1 MKQDIIDIL
10 IQLFNAAIVV
20 AIIGAVIGGIIFFA
34 TLFLLGRVLWN
45 FWLLLSMELPK
56 ETINTAIF
64 AHLITI
70 IPAFLLAWQAGVFMI
85 IFWLIWDLLYYFIMK
100 L

>member
-1 MKQDIIDIL
+1 
-10 IQLFNAAIVV
+10 
-20 AIIGAVIGGIIFFA
+20 
-34 TLFLLGRVLWN
+34 
-45 FWLLLSMELPK
+45 MELPK

-70 IPAFLLAWQAGVFMI
+70 IPAFLLAWKAGVFMI
-85 IFWLIWDLLYYFIMK
+85 VFWLIWDLLYYFIMK

>member
-34 TLFLLGRVLWN
+34 TLFLLGKVL
-45 FWLLLSMELPK
+45 
-56 ETINTAIF
+56 
-64 AHLITI
+64 
-70 IPAFLLAWQAGVFMI
+70 
-85 IFWLIWDLLYYFIMK
+85 
-100 L
+100 